1 MSWIFNFFK
10 NLTLSDCITENQGNN
25 IVNSNNNSNNNYKNT
40 YKNNYKNK
48 ILNYDLYVFDFDG
61 TIIDSEYFHYYAW
74 LNALQKYKHND
85 IENNINFT
93 ENDYYKYFHNI
104 EKNSGKN
111 FIKYKYDINNFD
123 EIYKLKQEFYANFIK
138 NENILL
144 KEGIEDFLNLIIKY
158 NKKFIIVTNT
168 SNEFIELYK
177 LKYGILNKA
186 EQIYTKENF
195 KNRKPNPEC
204 YIKISHM
211 YKNERKIGFEDSLT
225 GMHALYQ
232 VSDILPIFI
241 DHEGYF
247 YSDFIKNNY
256 KNIGICNNY
265 NINILNN
272 EIANIE
278 INNNLNKNNNRF
290 IDNILLNN
298 INELHNNF
306 NNMKYIIKNVS
317 LIVKSLDIS
326 NNVYLT
332 GMGKSGY
339 VCKKCASTW
348 QSLSINCSY
357 IDLPNL
363 PHGDFGIFKE
373 NDLVIFISNSGN
385 TEEIIYILKY
395 IKDGLN
401 KKITTISIVANENS
415 IMEKYSDYTFIL
427 KNIKEADEINMTPST
442 SSLIFTALLDDI
454 AINIKSNVTKNEFQ
468 RCHPG
473 GSLGKSCD

>member
-1 MSWIFNFFK
+1 MYSSFSFFTK
-10 NLTLSDCITENQGNN
+10 LDCITENQGNN
-25 IVNSNNNSNNNYKNT
+25 IINLY
-40 YKNNYKNK
+40 NK
-48 ILNYDLYVFDFDG
+48 ILNYDLYIFDFDG

-74 LNALQKYKHND
+74 LNALQKYKNYD
-85 IENNINFT
+85 IEKNTYDINEEKKENIIINFT
-93 ENDYYKYFHNI
+93 ENDYCKYFHNI

-111 FIKYKYDINNFD
+111 FLKYKYDIDNYD
-123 EIYKLKQEFYANFIK
+123 EIYKLKQELYINYIK
-138 NENILL
+138 TENILL
-144 KEGIEDFLNLIIKY
+144 KDGVEDFLNLIIEN

-168 SNEFIELYK
+168 AHEFMELYK
-177 LKYGILNKA
+177 SKYKILNKA
-186 EQIYTKENF
+186 EKIYTKENF
-195 KNRKPNPEC
+195 KNRKPDPEC
-204 YIKISHM
+204 YIKVANT
-211 YKNERKIGFEDSLT
+211 YKNERKIGFEDSLI

-241 DHEGYF
+241 DHEEYF

-256 KNIGICNNY
+256 KNIGICNDY
-265 NINILNN
+265 NIGKLNN
-272 EIANIE
+272 EISNIE
-278 INNNLNKNNNRF
+278 IKNNLSNSDNKF

-306 NNMKYIIKNVS
+306 HNMKYIIKNVS

-395 IKDGLN
+395 IKDGLH
-401 KKITTISIVANENS
+401 KKITTISIVANEHS
-415 IMEKYSDYTFIL
+415 IMEQYSDYTFIL

-454 AINIKSNVTKNEFQ
+454 AINIKRDVTKSEFQ

-473 GSLGKSCD
+473 GSLGKKEISN